1 MGWAKGTG
9 LGKKSQGMT
18 QPIEVSK
25 QRGRRGL
32 GLQIKGLEAEDVDW
46 DSSREVDLYCIN
58 IYLHLSQLFNSFCF
72 VSRLLKWKKR
82 FHGFR

>member
-9 LGKKSQGMT
+9 LGKKSQGMV

-32 GLQIKGLEAEDVDW
+32 GLQIKGLEAEEVEW
-46 DSSREVDLYCIN
+46 DSSREVTKSL
-58 IYLHLSQLFNSFCF
+58 
-72 VSRLLKWKKR
+72 
-82 FHGFR
+82 